1 MSDSGLT
8 VAVTG
13 PTGDIGRTAVRV
25 LEARPEVGR
34 IIGMARRPFDPAEHG
49 WKRTEY
55 RQGDILDRDSVDDLV
70 AEADVVVHLAFIIF
84 GDHEEAHRVNLE
96 GSRNVFEATAAAGAK
111 RLVYTSSVAAYGF
124 EGCDRG
130 WLTEDMPAGGSERF
144 YYSRHKAELEE
155 VLAESLDGS
164 GTDAYVFRPSVVA
177 GADAPTLVTML
188 TTGNRLTA
196 AMGPLRRGLEK
207 LPVVK
212 PVIPDTG
219 VPFQLVHTDDVATAI
234 AAAVAGE
241 GEPGVFNLAAP
252 DEITT
257 ADLAR
262 ELGWGTVP
270 VPKAAIAA
278 VATAIERAPLT
289 PAIAEWINAF
299 RTPVLMDTSKAAQ
312 ELGIGEFRSGAE
324 TLSETISGAR
334 ERGLL

>member
-25 LEARPEVGR
+25 LEDRPEVGR
-34 IIGMARRPFDPAEHG
+34 IVGMARRPFDPAEHG

-55 RQGDILDRDSVDDLV
+55 RQGDILDRASVDELV

-96 GSRNVFEATAAAGAK
+96 GSRNVFEATAAAGAE

-124 EGCDRG
+124 EGGDRG
-130 WLTEDMPAGGSERF
+130 WLTEEMPAAGSDTF
-144 YYSRHKAELEE
+144 YYSAHKAELER
-155 VLAESLDGS
+155 VLAESLEGS
-164 GTDAYVFRPSVVA
+164 ETDAYVFRPCVVA

-196 AMGPLRRGLEK
+196 AMAPLRKGLER
-207 LPVVK
+207 LPLVR

-219 VPFQLVHTDDVATAI
+219 IPFQLVHTDDVAAAI
-234 AAAVAGE
+234 GAAVAGA
-241 GEPGVFNLAAP
+241 GPPGIYNLAAP

-257 ADLAR
+257 SDLAR
-262 ELGWGTVP
+262 ELGWATVP
-270 VPKAAIAA
+270 VPKAAISA
-278 VATAIERAPLT
+278 VAAAIERAPLT

-299 RTPVLMDTSKAAQ
+299 RTPVLMDGSKAAR
-312 ELGIGEFRSGAE
+312 ELGLGGWRSGAE
-324 TLSETISGAR
+324 TLTETIAGAR